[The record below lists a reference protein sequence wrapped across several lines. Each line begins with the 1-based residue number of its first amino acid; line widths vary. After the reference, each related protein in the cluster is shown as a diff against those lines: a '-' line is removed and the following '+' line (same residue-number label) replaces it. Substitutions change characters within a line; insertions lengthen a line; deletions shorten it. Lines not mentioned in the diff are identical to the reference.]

1 LPLPTE
7 GFFFLQKEGL
17 TSLFPL
23 PIGLVGSQEQS
34 MEIQSELSPTTDDS
48 SYKKTPR
55 TRLKRRHI
63 NGSYDKQVVHDILD
77 SGLVAHVGFSLD
89 GRPIVTPTAYWRMGE
104 SIYFHGS
111 SASRTLKSL
120 GAGIPV
126 CVTVSHLDGIVHAR
140 SGYNSCM
147 NYRAVMIF
155 GDAMLVTDPA
165 EKTRCLDGLMDR
177 LAPGRSGQS
186 RPTSDKEMKATAVLR
201 LDLNE
206 VSAKVRAGGVD
217 DDEADQKLDYW
228 AGIVPV
234 KTVMGEPVDDIDL
247 RPGIARPENIT
258 QIRLGR

>member
-1 LPLPTE
+1 MDT
-7 GFFFLQKEGL
+7 QA
-17 TSLFPL
+17 
-23 PIGLVGSQEQS
+23 
-34 MEIQSELSPTTDDS
+34 DS
-48 SYKKTPR
+48 TRGAAAASYRQTPR
-55 TRLKRRHI
+55 TKLKRRHL

-77 SGLVAHVGFSLD
+77 SGLICHVGFIVV

-111 SASRTLKSL
+111 AASRTLKSV
-120 GAGIPV
+120 GAGLPV

-140 SGYNSCM
+140 SGFNSCM

-155 GDAMLVTDPA
+155 GEAVPVTDPA
-165 EKTRCLDGLMDR
+165 EKTRCLNGLLDR
-177 LAPGRSGQS
+177 LAPGRSAES
-186 RPTSDKEMKATAVLR
+186 KPTSAKELKATAVLR

-206 VSAKVRAGGVD
+206 VSAKVRAGGVG

-234 KTVMGEPVDDIDL
+234 STVLGEPIDDNDL
-247 RPGIARPENIT
+247 RPGIPRPENIT